1 MSGRFLGY
9 KGGKM
14 NFFAIL
20 GLALIVTIFL
30 IIIRKE
36 KPEMAV
42 VLAIAAAGIILSA
55 LLKSISQIITVFESL
70 AVKSQFN
77 LDYLK
82 LIIKILGLAY
92 LAGFG
97 AQICKDAGEGSMAA
111 KIELAGK
118 IIILSLGIP
127 VMVGLL
133 NMILKI
139 L

>member
-1 MSGRFLGY
+1 
-9 KGGKM
+9 M

-20 GLALIVTIFL
+20 GFALIATVLL

-42 VLAIAAAGIILSA
+42 ILGIGASAAIFSV
-55 LLKSISQIITVFESL
+55 LLKNISQIITVFESL
-70 AVKSQFN
+70 ALKSQFN

-82 LIIKILGLAY
+82 LMIKILGLAY

-118 IIILSLGIP
+118 IVILSLGIP

-133 NMILKI
+133 NTILKI

>member
-1 MSGRFLGY
+1 
-9 KGGKM
+9 M

-20 GLALIVTIFL
+20 GFALIVTVLL

-42 VLAIAAAGIILSA
+42 VLGIGAAAAIFA
-55 LLKSISQIITVFESL
+55 VLLKNISQIITVFESL
-70 AVKSQFN
+70 ALKSQFN

-82 LIIKILGLAY
+82 LMIKILGLAY

-118 IIILSLGIP
+118 IAILSLGIP

-133 NMILKI
+133 NTILKI